1 MSSSR
6 MVARDAL
13 VKVEGGAYSHIAVP
27 AMLRGSGLAPRERAQ
42 VTDLVYS
49 TLRQQRRLDDLIA
62 RASKRRIARLDPPVR
77 AVLRLGAQQ
86 LLAGVPPHA
95 AVGETVTAAPT
106 RARGYV
112 NGVLR
117 SLTRLGPPWP
127 EPESEAV
134 ALSYP
139 DWLVDRLGH
148 ELGPEDARAVLVAGN
163 APGAL
168 TLRPNVTKT
177 DADALMA
184 ELVAGGAT
192 VTRGELVTDA
202 LIVRGAGDPATL
214 PSVAKGRATPQDQ
227 GSQAVIR
234 YLDPQ
239 AGDRVLDVAA
249 APGGKATAIGE
260 RVGKR
265 GRVIAADTQ
274 AGRLRLV
281 GVAARRL
288 GLATVDLVIADGR
301 HPPVRDASC
310 DRVLVDAPCSGLGV
324 LRRRPEARWRI
335 DPETIPGL
343 ADLQVELLI
352 AAARSVRPGGV
363 LVYAV
368 CTLTKA
374 ETSEVAERALER
386 LGTFSPLAP
395 PGEPWR
401 PWGPGALLLPSAA
414 GTDGMF
420 LLGLRRDAEPG
431 SEPPAGDRAPGV

>member
-1 MSSSR
+1 

-13 VKVEGGAYSHIAVP
+13 VKVEAGAYSHIAVP

-42 VTDLVYS
+42 VTDLVYN

-77 AVLRLGAQQ
+77 AVLRLGALQ
-86 LLAGVPPHA
+86 LMSGVPAHA
-95 AVGETVTAAPT
+95 AVGETVAAAPA

-127 EPESEAV
+127 EPASEAV

-139 DWLVDRLGH
+139 DWLVERLGD
-148 ELGPEDARAVLVAGN
+148 ELGAEDAHAALAAGN
-163 APGAL
+163 ERGAL
-168 TLRPNVTKT
+168 TLRPNFLRT
-177 DADALMA
+177 DADTLMA
-184 ELVAGGAT
+184 ELVALGAE
-192 VTRGELVTDA
+192 VRGGELVPEA

-214 PSVAKGRATPQDQ
+214 PAVARGRATPQDQ
-227 GSQAVIR
+227 GSQAVVR

-239 AGDRVLDVAA
+239 PGERVLDIAA

-260 RVGKR
+260 RVGKQ
-265 GRVIAADTQ
+265 GRVIAVDTQ

-281 GVAARRL
+281 GLAARRL
-288 GLATVDLVIADGR
+288 GLATVDLVVADGR
-301 HPPVRDASC
+301 HAPVREASC

-335 DPETIPGL
+335 DPDAIPSL
-343 ADLQVELLI
+343 ADLQLELI
-352 AAARSVRPGGV
+352 VAAARAVRPGGV

-368 CTLTKA
+368 CTLTRA
-374 ETSEVAERALER
+374 ETSEVAARALQLLEGFR
-386 LGTFSPLAP
+386 PLEP
-395 PGEPWR
+395 PGKPWSPR
-401 PWGPGALLLPSAA
+401 GEGALLLPSAA

-420 LLGLRRDAEPG
+420 VLGLRRSVQAR
-431 SEPPAGDRAPGV
+431 SERTPAGLRVGV